1 MTVKN
6 INSLI
11 PFLSLMI
18 KDCSDSDDLILL
30 SLFSE
35 FLIRKRTLLLIKECD
50 NKK

>member
-1 MTVKN
+1 MTIEN

-35 FLIRKRTLLLIKECD
+35 FLIRKRTILLINESD
-50 NKK
+50 NNK

>member
-1 MTVKN
+1 MTIEN

-35 FLIRKRTLLLIKECD
+35 FLIRKRTILLINECNN
-50 NKK
+50 NK